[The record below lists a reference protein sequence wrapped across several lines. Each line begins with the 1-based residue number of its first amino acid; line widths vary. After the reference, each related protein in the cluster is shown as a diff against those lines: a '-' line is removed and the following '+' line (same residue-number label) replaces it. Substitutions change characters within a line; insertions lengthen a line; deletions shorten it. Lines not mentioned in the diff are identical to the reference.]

1 MSIYHYCWT
10 QLILRKKY
18 PWCNERIKAIKAQRI
33 HYKVTCKTKI
43 CVCFFFFLFC
53 FSEKQDLVEN
63 EDDTHRTSG
72 IHLNWCISLWKE
84 DSYCMLIESIF
95 RFLHSLINAGKTC
108 CLGLNPFKTVVCEY
122 KIEWGFANLN

>member
-43 CVCFFFFLFC
+43 CVCFFFFILFQW
-53 FSEKQDLVEN
+53 K
-63 EDDTHRTSG
+63 TGSG
-72 IHLNWCISLWKE
+72 GKWRWHTQNIRNSPELMYFPLE
-84 DSYCMLIESIF
+84 RGQLLLIESIF